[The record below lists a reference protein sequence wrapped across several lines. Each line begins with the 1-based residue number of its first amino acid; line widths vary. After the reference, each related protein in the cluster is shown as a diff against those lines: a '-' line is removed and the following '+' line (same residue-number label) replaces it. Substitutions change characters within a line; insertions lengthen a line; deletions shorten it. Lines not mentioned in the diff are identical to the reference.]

1 MDKWV
6 EPTSQARTELIRQA
20 KNVAIVG
27 VSDNPMRAS
36 HEVAAYLLLHSHFNL
51 FFVNPKLETLLGQPV
66 YASLT
71 DIPEPIDIVDVF
83 RKISD
88 IPQVLDE
95 AIAINAKTFWM
106 QLGLTD
112 QESADRGVQ
121 AGMNVVQN
129 RCLKID
135 QESSLLS

>member
-36 HEVAAYLLLHSHFNL
+36 HEVAAYLLSHSHFNL
-51 FFVNPKLETLLGQPV
+51 YFVNPKLETLFGQPV

-121 AGMNVVQN
+121 AGMNVVQD